1 MDMTLPAHVIGT
13 SIVEGR
19 CCVDQSRKSSTFPCR
34 PAPAGPTVL
43 GPDANSISY
52 SAAWS
57 QSDPTVLTAAASN
70 VLHGVSTIA
79 ACLASP

>member
-1 MDMTLPAHVIGT
+1 
-13 SIVEGR
+13 
-19 CCVDQSRKSSTFPCR
+19 
-34 PAPAGPTVL
+34 VL

-52 SAAWS
+52 IAAWS